1 MMSEKKK
8 NNTNRLGTIPFAVL
22 WTLAYG
28 LGWATVITGGFVTN
42 RFFPEVFRWF
52 PDVVYLMLAAS
63 VPAFIYGVAQ
73 QFLIRWKFAV
83 KFNWWFLWTT
93 LTAALTAGSFQI
105 FEWINLPFGISSP
118 IVAITLVFGYIFGA
132 QALVQAWLLRQH
144 VKKSWMWVTA
154 AVASAATFAV
164 PLATAQYFGQWAMI
178 GNFGFAGILQGAVM
192 ALTLVWLF
200 GMTRVEPLK
209 RGMDNAQ
216 LEQAEGKLAYNDIVS
231 NNVAD
236 YPEAET
242 MRQRQ

>member
-1 MMSEKKK
+1 MSEKKK
-8 NNTNRLGTIPFAVL
+8 NNTTRLGTIPFAVL

-28 LGWATVITGGFVTN
+28 LGWATVITGGFITN

-83 KFNWWFLWTT
+83 KLNWWFLWTT
-93 LTAALTAGSFQI
+93 LTAALTAASFQI
-105 FEWINLPFGISSP
+105 FEWINLPIRLDNEMVGIM
-118 IVAITLVFGYIFGA
+118 LVFGYIFGA

-144 VKKSWMWVTA
+144 VKKSWMWVAA
-154 AVASAATFAV
+154 AVASAATFGV
-164 PLATAQYFGQWAMI
+164 PIATAQFFGAFGTI
-178 GNFGFAGILQGAVM
+178 TTFGFAGLLQGAVM

-209 RGMDNAQ
+209 RGMDTAQ
-216 LEQAEGKLAYNDIVS
+216 LEQAEGKLAQHDIVS
-231 NNVAD
+231 NNVAN